1 MGGDREEVQ
10 QLISAN
16 TEEEMG
22 IGRLL
27 YLFAFVVLTIMAIT
41 ETLRAGEL
49 ELENKRLLETLEAL
63 EKNNQKE
70 Q

>member
-1 MGGDREEVQ
+1 
-10 QLISAN
+10 
-16 TEEEMG
+16 MG
-22 IGRLL
+22 IGKLL
-27 YLFAFVVLTIMAIT
+27 YLFAFVVLAIMAIT

-49 ELENKRLLETLEAL
+49 ELENQRLLETLEAL

>member
-27 YLFAFVVLTIMAIT
+27 YLFAFVVLAIMAIT

>member
-1 MGGDREEVQ
+1 
-10 QLISAN
+10 
-16 TEEEMG
+16 MG

-27 YLFAFVVLTIMAIT
+27 YLFAFVVLAIMAIT

-63 EKNNQKE
+63 EKNKQKE